1 MPPRPLSPEAR
12 KEKKKL
18 LANNLDRA
26 STSCLT
32 LGVFGPLAAAYFNLP
47 GVSVNQWSFVVGA
60 VCWGLASLALHHGA
74 QLTLDDLR

>member
-1 MPPRPLSPEAR
+1 MRILSAEALR
-12 KEKKKL
+12 EKKKL

-47 GVSVNQWSFVVGA
+47 GISGSQWNFVIGA
-60 VCWGLASLALHHGA
+60 TCWGLASLALHHGA
-74 QLTLDDLR
+74 QLTLDDLT